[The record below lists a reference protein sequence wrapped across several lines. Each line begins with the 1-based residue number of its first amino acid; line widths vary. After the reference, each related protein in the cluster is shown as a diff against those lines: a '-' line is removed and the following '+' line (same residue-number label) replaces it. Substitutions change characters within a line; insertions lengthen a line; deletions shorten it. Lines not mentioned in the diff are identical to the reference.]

1 MIRTMTRKCSS
12 CGNAIYVKYE
22 GSFDSP
28 ISRGR
33 VVEIIGAMAPWINNG
48 SYGTKPSRKMICCEH
63 KINKMGGSRSC
74 WTGMLLRSKEWK
86 EVTL

>member
-12 CGNAIYVKYE
+12 CGNPVYVKYE

-33 VVEIIGAMAPWINNG
+33 VVEIIGAKVPLINNG
-48 SYGTKPSRKMICCEH
+48 SSGTKRSRKICCEH
-63 KINKMGGSRSC
+63 KIYKMGGSYSC
-74 WTGMLLRSKEWK
+74 WTGMLLRSKAWK
-86 EVTL
+86 EVVT